1 MCTIISLWFLG
12 KEVLRVTIN
21 YEEFISVSNYNMLR
35 EAVGWGRLWDEQA
48 QQGLDN
54 SAYVVSCYDD
64 NVAVGSARIIWD
76 KGYISYLADIMV
88 KPEYQGYGIGK
99 HLVEMAIAFMKTQI
113 KEGWKIKI
121 VLVSA
126 KGKEDFYKKFGSAK
140 DQMKMQV

>member
-1 MCTIISLWFLG
+1 MC
-12 KEVLRVTIN
+12 
-21 YEEFISVSNYNMLR
+21 
-35 EAVGWGRLWDEQA
+35 DEQA

-54 SAYVVSCYDD
+54 SAYIVSCYDD

-126 KGKEDFYKKFGSAK
+126 KGKEDFYKKLGSAK